1 VIAVTDK
8 TNNEDLTKP
17 LRQLFMEL
25 LALNSADNEDAAEMY
40 FHSYLGAYLNKVKIT
55 DGISNKDLRVSTV
68 WVQTARSG
76 KGRMNKAFKRICDE
90 TDVQCQIIT
99 QYTEAG
105 LIGTIDEEAVK
116 HNDKYAGEGLCE
128 SNPEII
134 TKDQKGNDKT
144 VQWRDPVIRGDAG
157 NYDILIFD
165 EMQILLEPK
174 KENQEILL
182 TLQPALDCP
191 PYVRKK
197 LRSKY
202 PIEYSN
208 PITIIGTTYP
218 FMSIPKILATGG
230 FLQRTFI
237 FFRKLTLDEVKAMK
251 NAQQKLFDP
260 NVPKI
265 FEQKLEIFKKRM
277 EKIGRGERTLVV
289 EPAAR
294 LELLHVGEYFID
306 MIKDR
311 KGVSRE
317 ALLSFANTV
326 EETCL
331 KIAAQYVVVH
341 GNKTI
346 TQHDIKRN
354 YEVAKRFMEILVNK
368 IDVREDKETEQEIQK
383 VIGAFRRA
391 ITVRQRD
398 YLSKKEFVSVINATL
413 HKGNNACGDLIDTY
427 TEAGYF
433 AKKTGGKNQLNYY
446 LTEE

>member
-1 VIAVTDK
+1 MGNKNDNPDYV
-8 TNNEDLTKP
+8 KP

-40 FHSYLGAYLNKVKIT
+40 FHSYIGAYLNKVKIT

-90 TDVQCQIIT
+90 TGVLCQIIT

-116 HNDKYAGEGLCE
+116 HNDKYIGEGLCE
-128 SNPEII
+128 TTPEVIV
-134 TKDQKGNDKT
+134 KDPKGNDKA

-237 FFRKLTLDEVKAMK
+237 LFRKLTITEVKAMK

-260 NVPKI
+260 AVPKL
-265 FEQKLEIFKKRM
+265 FEQKLEIFKDRM
-277 EKIGRGERTLVV
+277 SKIGRTERLLVL

-294 LELLHVGEYFID
+294 LEILHIGEYFID
-306 MIKDR
+306 MIQNR
-311 KGVSRE
+311 KGVGRE

-331 KIAAQYVVVH
+331 KIAAQYVVIH
-341 GNKTI
+341 GNQKTI
-346 TQHDIKRN
+346 SAHDIKRN

-383 VIGAFRRA
+383 VIGAFKRA
-391 ITVRQRD
+391 ITLKQRD
-398 YLSKKEFVSVINATL
+398 YLSKLEFKTVLNAAL
-413 HKGNNACGDLIDTY
+413 HKGTNACGNLIDSY

-433 AKKTGGKNQLNYY
+433 LKKTGGKNQFNYY
-446 LTEE
+446 LSEE